1 MLLDTSKVSESNFPS
16 FFFCNV
22 SFKNHAIE
30 KNNLL
35 ANILK
40 YQIDLFCLFFQNKLM
55 WSKKWWFQKME
66 AAPKIWRT
74 MVASQWQL
82 PEKDYFIFLGKI
94 LKMYTER
101 NPFHVLIVQI
111 CFCMGS
117 TIKYA
122 IRNENQRDCLQ
133 PIFLDPQNWEEKVPI
148 PLLKLIL
155 NYPVKQK
162 KSGNFKE
169 ILWQTSLMNQFL
181 KFQRR

>member
-1 MLLDTSKVSESNFPS
+1 
-16 FFFCNV
+16 
-22 SFKNHAIE
+22 
-30 KNNLL
+30 
-35 ANILK
+35 
-40 YQIDLFCLFFQNKLM
+40 
-55 WSKKWWFQKME
+55 
-66 AAPKIWRT
+66 

-111 CFCMGS
+111 CFCMGT
-117 TIKYA
+117 TIKYE

-133 PIFLDPQNWEEKVPI
+133 PIFLDPQNWGEKVPI

-169 ILWQTSLMNQFL
+169 IL
-181 KFQRR
+181 